1 MAIVVGGYNSSNT
14 THLVEIL
21 EQYAPT
27 YFIKG
32 SSEIITKNEVHSFN
46 IHKNI
51 METREFLPQKSLLKI
66 AITSGAS
73 CPDAIVD
80 RVISRILELLEEST
94 SLEEVFSA
102 QNQ

>member
-1 MAIVVGGYNSSNT
+1 
-14 THLVEIL
+14 
-21 EQYAPT
+21 
-27 YFIKG
+27 
-32 SSEIITKNEVHSFN
+32 
-46 IHKNI
+46 
-51 METREFLPQKSLLKI
+51 METREFLPQKSPIKI